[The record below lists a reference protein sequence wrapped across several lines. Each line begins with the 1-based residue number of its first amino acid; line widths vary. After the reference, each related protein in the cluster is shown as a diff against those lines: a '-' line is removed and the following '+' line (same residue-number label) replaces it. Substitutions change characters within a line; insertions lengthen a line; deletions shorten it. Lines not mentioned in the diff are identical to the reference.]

1 MPNKKKQMCIPLRLN
16 MRVQLEL
23 NKTKFIVRIVSAE
36 DNMKPGYVCKSD
48 VAAKIYLSASE
59 AVNKTYNNLFNNKT
73 RYSGPSVLGFDNE
86 NITKELLSDVLFCP
100 FKITVDKLSILIINL
115 GNSNGDMSG
124 YQSSFIYKY
133 QDKQSL
139 FIQKVERKYC
149 YIEVFQN
156 KEKVAYYHDASPTDV
171 WKKTGILKNYNGSI
185 LFGIEHPV
193 TINVLKNYVESPI
206 CSVNEWG
213 DIEVMSQAFEKHLK
227 RKISVVGLNWH
238 KFFIE
243 WKEQESNIIELML
256 HLKPLYPLDHEFTD
270 RELRAWRKMMK
281 NVGCTNITPY
291 KKQEL
296 KPEFWTCSVDFNNE
310 SNALLYLFN
319 KNLLNGVDKK
329 EAEFIKENKRLK
341 MIIEKFWRSFKETI
355 KANKCGWDGKQR
367 ILSIIVENFGHR
379 EIQRNL
385 VISNDLINAAKKFS
399 RVNGPGC
406 SAKVKPVESRNT
418 LVNELEKLRHHLKR
432 GFENELAINEDGTI
446 LHSDTINHCLLYAF
460 GDCCTSR
467 ESSSYS

>member
-1 MPNKKKQMCIPLRLN
+1 MPNEKKQMCIPLRLN

-23 NKTKFIVRIVSAE
+23 NKTKFIVCIVSAE
-36 DNMKPGYVCKSD
+36 DNMKPGYVCESD

-73 RYSGPSVLGFDNE
+73 RYSGPSVL
-86 NITKELLSDVLFCP
+86 
-100 FKITVDKLSILIINL
+100 
-115 GNSNGDMSG
+115 
-124 YQSSFIYKY
+124 
-133 QDKQSL
+133 
-139 FIQKVERKYC
+139 
-149 YIEVFQN
+149 EVFQN
-156 KEKVAYYHDASPTDV
+156 KEKVAFYHDASPTDV

-193 TINVLKNYVESPI
+193 TINALKNYVESPI

-213 DIEVMSQAFEKHLK
+213 NIEVMSQAFEKHLK

-243 WKEQESNIIELML
+243 WKEQESNIIELIM

-281 NVGCTNITPY
+281 SVDCTNITPY

-296 KPEFWTCSVDFNNE
+296 
-310 SNALLYLFN
+310 

-329 EAEFIKENKRLK
+329 EAEFIKENNRLK

-406 SAKVKPVESRNT
+406 PAKVKPVIKRNYISDIKDKEFESFFSDKDNVTMSSYRVDPKTNLPLLYLKDDKEALWQKFEATYPDGIKRTSFMARLAGGRYIYRKDLGRLCNICNDYCYEVFDTLINLVKLNVNQESRVYKFVIFMNC
-418 LVNELEKLRHHLKR
+418 
-432 GFENELAINEDGTI
+432 FI
-446 LHSDTINHCLLYAF
+446 
-460 GDCCTSR
+460 
-467 ESSSYS
+467 

>member
-1 MPNKKKQMCIPLRLN
+1 MFSKRQAIQLLATGNLVPTLHYGIYAINWWMFIDRKMPNEKKQMCIPLRLN

-23 NKTKFIVRIVSAE
+23 NKTKFIVCIVSAE
-36 DNMKPGYVCKSD
+36 DNMKPGYVCESD

-73 RYSGPSVLGFDNE
+73 RYSGPSVL
-86 NITKELLSDVLFCP
+86 
-100 FKITVDKLSILIINL
+100 
-115 GNSNGDMSG
+115 
-124 YQSSFIYKY
+124 
-133 QDKQSL
+133 
-139 FIQKVERKYC
+139 
-149 YIEVFQN
+149 EVFQN
-156 KEKVAYYHDASPTDV
+156 KEKVAFYHDASPTDV

-193 TINVLKNYVESPI
+193 TINALKNYVESPI

-213 DIEVMSQAFEKHLK
+213 NIEVMSQAFEKHLK

-243 WKEQESNIIELML
+243 WKEQESNIIELIM

-281 NVGCTNITPY
+281 SVDCTNITPY

-329 EAEFIKENKRLK
+329 EAEFIKENNRLK

-399 RVNGPGC
+399 RVNGIT
-406 SAKVKPVESRNT
+406 E
-418 LVNELEKLRHHLKR
+418 
-432 GFENELAINEDGTI
+432 
-446 LHSDTINHCLLYAF
+446 Y
-460 GDCCTSR
+460 TSER
-467 ESSSYS
+467 T

>member
-1 MPNKKKQMCIPLRLN
+1 
-16 MRVQLEL
+16 
-23 NKTKFIVRIVSAE
+23 
-36 DNMKPGYVCKSD
+36 MKPGYVCESD

-115 GNSNGDMSG
+115 GNSNGNMSG

-139 FIQKVERKYC
+139 FIQKIERKYC

-156 KEKVAYYHDASPTDV
+156 KEKVAYYR
-171 WKKTGILKNYNGSI
+171 KKTGILKNYNGSI

-193 TINVLKNYVESPI
+193 TINALKNYVESPI

-213 DIEVMSQAFEKHLK
+213 DIE
-227 RKISVVGLNWH
+227 
-238 KFFIE
+238 
-243 WKEQESNIIELML
+243 
-256 HLKPLYPLDHEFTD
+256 
-270 RELRAWRKMMK
+270 
-281 NVGCTNITPY
+281 
-291 KKQEL
+291 
-296 KPEFWTCSVDFNNE
+296 
-310 SNALLYLFN
+310 
-319 KNLLNGVDKK
+319 NLLNGVDKK
-329 EAEFIKENKRLK
+329 EAEFIKENNRLK
-341 MIIEKFWRSFKETI
+341 MIIEKFWKSFKETI

-385 VISNDLINAAKKFS
+385 V
-399 RVNGPGC
+399 VN
-406 SAKVKPVESRNT
+406 
-418 LVNELEKLRHHLKR
+418 
-432 GFENELAINEDGTI
+432 FE
-446 LHSDTINHCLLYAF
+446 
-460 GDCCTSR
+460 
-467 ESSSYS
+467 

>member
-1 MPNKKKQMCIPLRLN
+1 MFSKKQAIQLLATGNLVPTLHYGIYAINWWMFIDRKMPNEKKQMCIPLRLN

-36 DNMKPGYVCKSD
+36 DNMKPGYVCESD

-139 FIQKVERKYC
+139 FIQKVECKYC

-171 WKKTGILKNYNGSI
+171 WKKTGILKNYN
-185 LFGIEHPV
+185 
-193 TINVLKNYVESPI
+193 
-206 CSVNEWG
+206 
-213 DIEVMSQAFEKHLK
+213 
-227 RKISVVGLNWH
+227 
-238 KFFIE
+238 
-243 WKEQESNIIELML
+243 
-256 HLKPLYPLDHEFTD
+256 
-270 RELRAWRKMMK
+270 
-281 NVGCTNITPY
+281 
-291 KKQEL
+291 EL

-399 RVNGPGC
+399 CVNGPGC
-406 SAKVKPVESRNT
+406 PAKVKPVVKRNYISEIKDKEFES
-418 LVNELEKLRHHLKR
+418 
-432 GFENELAINEDGTI
+432 FF
-446 LHSDTINHCLLYAF
+446 SDKDNVTMRITEY
-460 GDCCTSR
+460 TSER
-467 ESSSYS
+467 T

>member
-1 MPNKKKQMCIPLRLN
+1 MPNEKKQMCIPLRLN

-36 DNMKPGYVCKSD
+36 DNMKPGYVCESD

-115 GNSNGDMSG
+115 GNSNGDIS
-124 YQSSFIYKY
+124 I
-133 QDKQSL
+133 
-139 FIQKVERKYC
+139 
-149 YIEVFQN
+149 QN

-399 RVNGPGC
+399 RVNGPG
-406 SAKVKPVESRNT
+406 SPAKVKPVESRNT

>member
-1 MPNKKKQMCIPLRLN
+1 MFSKKQAIQLLATGNLVPTLHYGIYAINWWMFIDRKMPNKKKQMCIPLRLN

-36 DNMKPGYVCKSD
+36 DNMKPG
-48 VAAKIYLSASE
+48 
-59 AVNKTYNNLFNNKT
+59 
-73 RYSGPSVLGFDNE
+73 PSVLEFDNE

-171 WKKTGILKNYNGSI
+171 WKKTGILKNYN
-185 LFGIEHPV
+185 
-193 TINVLKNYVESPI
+193 
-206 CSVNEWG
+206 
-213 DIEVMSQAFEKHLK
+213 
-227 RKISVVGLNWH
+227 
-238 KFFIE
+238 
-243 WKEQESNIIELML
+243 
-256 HLKPLYPLDHEFTD
+256 
-270 RELRAWRKMMK
+270 
-281 NVGCTNITPY
+281 
-291 KKQEL
+291 EL

-406 SAKVKPVESRNT
+406 PAKVKPVVKRNYISEIKDKEFES
-418 LVNELEKLRHHLKR
+418 
-432 GFENELAINEDGTI
+432 FF
-446 LHSDTINHCLLYAF
+446 SDKDNVTMRITEY
-460 GDCCTSR
+460 TSER
-467 ESSSYS
+467 T

>member
-36 DNMKPGYVCKSD
+36 DNMKPG
-48 VAAKIYLSASE
+48 
-59 AVNKTYNNLFNNKT
+59 
-73 RYSGPSVLGFDNE
+73 PSVLEFDNE

-406 SAKVKPVESRNT
+406 PAKVKPVESRNT